1 MVTRNSPTH
10 NAAQSSGGAS
20 SCAPG
25 GRGRGG
31 GEAQQARAPAQFA
44 HTLKWTSVAAS
55 KVSKGHPA
63 RAVTST
69 EA

>member
-10 NAAQSSGGAS
+10 NAAQSSGGAA

-25 GRGRGG
+25 GRGG

-44 HTLKWTSVAAS
+44 HTFKWTSVAAS